1 VPSILSLEIG
11 FKLMRSFVVR
21 VAGHHRFGSSKR
33 KVTTV
38 SERKQRMTFVVALG
52 LILLLFVMSFGI
64 ASCAGSKGS
73 EPSKSGGSGGGGDG
87 DGGSRS
93 GDGDNDASSLIIEGD
108 FYTSPL
114 YC

>member
-1 VPSILSLEIG
+1 MSSILSLVTG
-11 FKLMRSFVVR
+11 FKLMSLIVAR
-21 VAGHHRFGSSKR
+21 VAGHHRFSSRKR

-73 EPSKSGGSGGGGDG
+73 EPSKSGGGSGGGDG
-87 DGGSRS
+87 DGGSRG
-93 GDGDNDASSLIIEGD
+93 GDGDDDASSLIIEGD

>member
-1 VPSILSLEIG
+1 LVIG
-11 FKLMRSFVVR
+11 FKLMSLIVVR

-52 LILLLFVMSFGI
+52 LIILLFVMSFGI

-73 EPSKSGGSGGGGDG
+73 EPSKSGGSGGGSGGGDG
-87 DGGSRS
+87 DGGSRG

-108 FYTSPL
+108 NYTSPL